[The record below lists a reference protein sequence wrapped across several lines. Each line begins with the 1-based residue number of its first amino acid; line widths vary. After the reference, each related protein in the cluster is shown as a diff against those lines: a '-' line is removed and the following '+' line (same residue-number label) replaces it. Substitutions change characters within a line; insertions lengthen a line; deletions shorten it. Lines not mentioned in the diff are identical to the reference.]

1 MTSKLSSLLS
11 ELKPL
16 KIIGETDK
24 NITSLESDSRKV
36 EKNGLFVAVKGLSN
50 DGHKYIPMVASA
62 HVGAIV
68 CEDLPPTFE
77 KGITYIQV
85 ADSADAL
92 GRLASAW
99 HGHPSSRLKL
109 VGVTGTNGKTTTA
122 TLLYEMA
129 RLEGFKAGLLSTV
142 CNYVGDRAVPATHT
156 TPDPLTLN
164 ALLAEMVA
172 EGCEYAFME
181 VSSHSTAQKR
191 VAGLVFA
198 GGIFTN
204 LTRDHLDY
212 HGTVEN
218 YMNAKKAFFDM
229 LPAKAFALTNADD
242 KCGMYMVQ
250 NTKAKVFTYSLR
262 SEADF
267 KGRVLE
273 TRLDGT
279 LMTLNGKEVEV
290 QFTGRFNAYNLT
302 DVYGASILSGFDPE
316 EVIVN
321 MSRLVPVAGRF
332 QPFMSPDGVAAI
344 VDYAHTP
351 DALINVLDT
360 IREIVGPEG
369 EIITVVGAGGNRDH
383 GKRPMMAQ
391 EAACR
396 SDVLFLTSDN
406 PRDEEPESIIEM
418 MREGLNSEE
427 LGRTECITDRREAI
441 RAAVRRAR
449 PGSVVLV
456 AGKGHE
462 TYQEVCGVRH
472 HFDDREEVK
481 EAFSLRQS

>member
-1 MTSKLSSLLS
+1 MTSKLSSLLQDIDVL
-11 ELKPL
+11 E
-16 KIIGETDK
+16 IIGETDK

-36 EKNGLFVAVKGLSN
+36 EKDGLFVAVKGVTT

-62 HVGAIV
+62 HVGAVV
-68 CEDLPPTFE
+68 CEEMPSTME
-77 KGITYIQV
+77 KGITYIRV
-85 ADSADAL
+85 ADSAEAL

-99 HGHPSSRLKL
+99 HGHPSRKLKL

-129 RLEGFKAGLLSTV
+129 KLEGFKAGLLSTV
-142 CNYVGDRAVPATHT
+142 CNYVCDRAVPSTHT
-156 TPDPLTLN
+156 TPDPLSLN
-164 ALLAEMVA
+164 ELLAEMVA

-181 VSSHSTAQKR
+181 VSSHSTAQRR
-191 VAGLVFA
+191 VAGLHFA

-218 YMNAKKAFFDM
+218 YMKAKKAFFDM
-229 LPAKAFALTNADD
+229 LPPSAFALTNADD
-242 KCGMYMVQ
+242 KSGMYMVQ
-250 NTKAKVFTYSLR
+250 NTNAKVYTYSLR
-262 SEADF
+262 SDADF
-267 KGRVLE
+267 RGKVLE

-279 LMTLNGKEVEV
+279 LMLLNGKEVEV

-321 MSRLVPVAGRF
+321 MSLLVPVAGRF
-332 QPFMSPDGVAAI
+332 QPFMSADGVAAI

-351 DALINVLDT
+351 DALVNVLDT
-360 IREIVGPEG
+360 IREIVGPDG

-396 SDVLFLTSDN
+396 SDYLFLTSDN
-406 PRDEEPESIIEM
+406 PRNEVPEDIIAEM
-418 MREGLNSEE
+418 KAGLNSEE
-427 LGRTECITDRREAI
+427 MRRTECITDRRTAI
-441 RAAVRRAR
+441 QEAVRRAK
-449 PGSVVLV
+449 PGTVVLV

-462 TYQEVCGVRH
+462 TYQEICGVRH

-481 EAFSLRQS
+481 NAFTLR

>member
-1 MTSKLSSLLS
+1 MTSKLSSLLKDLDVI
-11 ELKPL
+11 EV
-16 KIIGETDK
+16 IGETDK

-36 EKNGLFVAVKGLSN
+36 EKDGIFVAVRGVTT
-50 DGHKYIPMVASA
+50 DGHRYIPVVASA

-68 CEDLPPTFE
+68 CEELPATLE
-77 KGITYIQV
+77 KGVTYV
-85 ADSADAL
+85 HVPDSAEAL

-99 HGHPSSRLKL
+99 YGHPSSRLKL

-129 RLEGFKAGLLSTV
+129 RMEGCKAGLLSTV
-142 CNYVGDRAVPATHT
+142 CNYVDGRAIPTTHT

-218 YMNAKKAFFDM
+218 YMKAKKAFFDM
-229 LPAKAFALTNADD
+229 LPPEAFALTNADD
-242 KCGMYMVQ
+242 KSGAYMVQ
-250 NTKAKVFTYSLR
+250 NTRARVYTYSIR

-267 KGRVLE
+267 RGQVLE

-279 LMTLNGKEVEV
+279 LMLLNGREVEV
-290 QFTGRFNAYNLT
+290 QFTGRFNASNLT

-316 EVIVN
+316 EVLVN

-332 QPFMSPDGVAAI
+332 QPFLSKTGVAAI

-351 DALINVLDT
+351 DALVNVLDT
-360 IREIVGPEG
+360 IREIVGQDG
-369 EIITVVGAGGNRDH
+369 EVITVVGAGGDRDH

-396 SDVLFLTSDN
+396 SDLLILTSDN
-406 PRDEEPESIIEM
+406 PRTENPEEILDQM
-418 MREGLNSEE
+418 QAGLNAGEMQ
-427 LGRTECITDRREAI
+427 RTLRIADRREAI
-441 RAAVRRAR
+441 REAIRRAR

-462 TYQEVCGVRH
+462 TYQEINGVRH
-472 HFDDREEVK
+472 HFDDREEVRK
-481 EAFSLRQS
+481 AFEEL